1 MKGTEI
7 TELKAF
13 APRALSEPA
22 VSQHH
27 TVKSVSTAPGT
38 LTAVDELTPEPGQ
51 IDGPPVMWCSAKRH
65 GGDPLPTDRC
75 PYATEPA

>member
-13 APRALSEPA
+13 APLALSEPA
-22 VSQHH
+22 VSQHQ

-38 LTAVDELTPEPGQ
+38 LTAVDDLQPEPGP
-51 IDGPPVMWCSAKRH
+51 D
-65 GGDPLPTDRC
+65 
-75 PYATEPA
+75 